1 MTTSNNDESKPRR
14 LRDAYISHRNGFM
27 GRYIARELGHGNNY
41 EPPALCQLT
50 VISDPGE
57 MTEDD
62 AVKLI
67 DDTKPKHVV
76 VVSST
81 AVYGLS
87 SGENIDETAPIKP
100 TGNASRHLASIEER
114 IKERCKA
121 TGAAC
126 TILRPADVVGTG
138 MEGFTGRLARDVNNG
153 SYMHVKGNEAQ
164 RSIVHAIDVAK
175 AVRAVAEK
183 AGDCGEGLTGT
194 EVAQGIEGVYNLT
207 DRSGATI
214 EQLAD
219 AIAYRLGN
227 KRIFTTGLKAAK
239 ALALLGDIT
248 LGALPWSRKKL
259 KARTTTLTFNSF
271 AISKHTTWEP
281 MSVTEYLKTHK
292 YSEDDI

>member
-1 MTTSNNDESKPRR
+1 MTTSNNDASKPRTK
-14 LRDAYISHRNGFM
+14 DAHISHCNGFM
-27 GRYIARELGHGNNY
+27 GRYIARELGHGDDY
-41 EPPALCQLT
+41 EPPALCPLT

-57 MTEDD
+57 MTEEE

-67 DDTKPKHVV
+67 DNTKPKHVV

-87 SGENIDETAPIKP
+87 SGENIDETAPVRP
-100 TGNASRHLASIEER
+100 ADNASRHLASIEDR
-114 IKERCKA
+114 VKERCKA
-121 TGAAC
+121 TGAMC

-183 AGDCGEGLTGT
+183 AGDDC
-194 EVAQGIEGVYNLT
+194 IEGVYNLT

-239 ALALLGDIT
+239 ALALLSDIT

>member
-1 MTTSNNDESKPRR
+1 MTTSNNDASKPRIK
-14 LRDAYISHRNGFM
+14 DAHISHRNGFM
-27 GRYIARELGHGNNY
+27 GRYIARELGHGDDY
-41 EPPALCQLT
+41 EPPAPCPLT

-57 MTEDD
+57 MTEDE

-87 SGENIDETAPIKP
+87 SGENIDETAPVRP
-100 TGNASRHLASIEER
+100 ADNASRHLASIEER
-114 IKERCKA
+114 VKERCKA
-121 TGAAC
+121 TGAMC

-183 AGDCGEGLTGT
+183 AGDDC
-194 EVAQGIEGVYNLT
+194 IEGVYNLT

-259 KARTTTLTFNSF
+259 KARTTMLTYNSF

>member
-1 MTTSNNDESKPRR
+1 MTTSNNDASKPRIK
-14 LRDAYISHRNGFM
+14 DAHISHRNGFM
-27 GRYIARELGHGNNY
+27 GRYIARELGHGDDY
-41 EPPALCQLT
+41 EPPALCPLT

-57 MTEDD
+57 MTEDE

-87 SGENIDETAPIKP
+87 SGENIDETAPVRP
-100 TGNASRHLASIEER
+100 ADNASRHLASIEER
-114 IKERCKA
+114 VKERCKA
-121 TGAAC
+121 TGAIC

-153 SYMHVKGNEAQ
+153 SYMHVKGNDAQ

-194 EVAQGIEGVYNLT
+194 EAAQGIEGVYNLT

>member
-1 MTTSNNDESKPRR
+1 MTTSNNDASKPRTK
-14 LRDAYISHRNGFM
+14 DAHISHCNGFM
-27 GRYIARELGHGNNY
+27 GRYIARELGHGDDY
-41 EPPALCQLT
+41 EPPALCPLT

-57 MTEDD
+57 MTEEE

-87 SGENIDETAPIKP
+87 SGENIDETAPVRP
-100 TGNASRHLASIEER
+100 ADNASRHLASIEDR
-114 IKERCKA
+114 VKERCKA
-121 TGAAC
+121 TGAMC

-153 SYMHVKGNEAQ
+153 SYMHVKDNEAQ

-183 AGDCGEGLTGT
+183 AGDDC
-194 EVAQGIEGVYNLT
+194 IEGVYNLT

-227 KRIFTTGLKAAK
+227 KRIFATGLKAAK

>member
-1 MTTSNNDESKPRR
+1 MTTSNNDASKPRTK
-14 LRDAYISHRNGFM
+14 DAHISHCNGFM
-27 GRYIARELGHGNNY
+27 GRYIARELGHGDDY
-41 EPPALCQLT
+41 EPPALCPLT
-50 VISDPGE
+50 VISDSGE
-57 MTEDD
+57 MTEEE

-87 SGENIDETAPIKP
+87 SGENIDETAPVRP
-100 TGNASRHLASIEER
+100 ADNASRHLASIEDR
-114 IKERCKA
+114 VKERCKA
-121 TGAAC
+121 TGAMC

-183 AGDCGEGLTGT
+183 AGDDC
-194 EVAQGIEGVYNLT
+194 IEGVYNLT

-219 AIAYRLGN
+219 SIAYRLGN
-227 KRIFTTGLKAAK
+227 KRIFATGLKAAK

>member
-1 MTTSNNDESKPRR
+1 MTTSNNDASKPRTK
-14 LRDAYISHRNGFM
+14 DAHISHCNGFM
-27 GRYIARELGHGNNY
+27 GRYIARELGHGDDY
-41 EPPALCQLT
+41 EPPALCPLT
-50 VISDPGE
+50 VISDPRE
-57 MTEDD
+57 MTEEE

-87 SGENIDETAPIKP
+87 SGENIDETAPVRP
-100 TGNASRHLASIEER
+100 ADNASRHLASIEDR
-114 IKERCKA
+114 VKERCKA
-121 TGAAC
+121 TGAMC

-138 MEGFTGRLARDVNNG
+138 MEGFTGKLARDVNNG

-183 AGDCGEGLTGT
+183 AGDDC
-194 EVAQGIEGVYNLT
+194 IEGVYNLT

-227 KRIFTTGLKAAK
+227 KRIFATGLKAAK

>member
-1 MTTSNNDESKPRR
+1 
-14 LRDAYISHRNGFM
+14 
-27 GRYIARELGHGNNY
+27 
-41 EPPALCQLT
+41 
-50 VISDPGE
+50 

-175 AVRAVAEK
+175 AVRAVSDK
-183 AGDCGEGLTGT
+183 QDSI
-194 EVAQGIEGVYNLT
+194 IEGIYNLT

-227 KRIFTTGLKAAK
+227 KRLFSIGLKTAK
-239 ALALLGDIT
+239 AFALLGDLT
-248 LGALPWSRKKL
+248 FGALPWTRKKL
-259 KARTTTLTFNSF
+259 KARTTTLIFNSF
-271 AISKHTTWEP
+271 AISKHTAWEP
-281 MSVTEYLKTHK
+281 MSATEYLKTHK

>member
-1 MTTSNNDESKPRR
+1 MTTSNNDASKPRTK
-14 LRDAYISHRNGFM
+14 DAHISHCNGFM
-27 GRYIARELGHGNNY
+27 GRYIARELGHGDDY
-41 EPPALCQLT
+41 EPPALCPLT

-57 MTEDD
+57 MTEEES
-62 AVKLI
+62 VKLI

-87 SGENIDETAPIKP
+87 SGENIDETAPVRP
-100 TGNASRHLASIEER
+100 ADNASRHLASIEDR
-114 IKERCKA
+114 VKERCKA
-121 TGAAC
+121 TGAMC

-183 AGDCGEGLTGT
+183 AGDDC
-194 EVAQGIEGVYNLT
+194 IEGVYNLT

-227 KRIFTTGLKAAK
+227 KRIFATGLKASK

>member
-1 MTTSNNDESKPRR
+1 MTTSNNDASKPRTK
-14 LRDAYISHRNGFM
+14 DAHISHCNGFM
-27 GRYIARELGHGNNY
+27 GRYIARELGHGDDY
-41 EPPALCQLT
+41 EPPALCPLT
-50 VISDPGE
+50 VISDSGE
-57 MTEDD
+57 MTEEE

-87 SGENIDETAPIKP
+87 SGENIDETAPVRP
-100 TGNASRHLASIEER
+100 ADNASRHLASIEDR
-114 IKERCKA
+114 VKERCKA
-121 TGAAC
+121 TGAMC

-138 MEGFTGRLARDVNNG
+138 MEGFTGRRARDVNNG

-183 AGDCGEGLTGT
+183 AGDDC
-194 EVAQGIEGVYNLT
+194 IEGVYNLT

-227 KRIFTTGLKAAK
+227 KRIFATGLKAAK

>member
-1 MTTSNNDESKPRR
+1 MTTSNNDASKPRTK
-14 LRDAYISHRNGFM
+14 DAHISHCNGFM
-27 GRYIARELGHGNNY
+27 GRYIARELGHGDDY
-41 EPPALCQLT
+41 EPPALCPLT

-57 MTEDD
+57 MTEEE

-67 DDTKPKHVV
+67 DNTKPKHVV

-87 SGENIDETAPIKP
+87 SGENIDETAPVRP
-100 TGNASRHLASIEER
+100 ADNASRHLASIEDR
-114 IKERCKA
+114 VKERCKA
-121 TGAAC
+121 TGAMC

-183 AGDCGEGLTGT
+183 AGDDC
-194 EVAQGIEGVYNLT
+194 IEGVYNLT

-227 KRIFTTGLKAAK
+227 KRIFATGLKATK

>member
-1 MTTSNNDESKPRR
+1 MTTSNNDASKPRIK
-14 LRDAYISHRNGFM
+14 DAHISHRNGFM
-27 GRYIARELGHGNNY
+27 GRYIARELGHGDDY
-41 EPPALCQLT
+41 EPPALCPLT

-57 MTEDD
+57 MTEEE

-87 SGENIDETAPIKP
+87 SGENIDETAPVRP
-100 TGNASRHLASIEER
+100 ADNASRHLASIEDR
-114 IKERCKA
+114 VKERCKA
-121 TGAAC
+121 TGAMC

-183 AGDCGEGLTGT
+183 AGDDC
-194 EVAQGIEGVYNLT
+194 IEGVYNLT

-227 KRIFTTGLKAAK
+227 KRIFATGLKAPK

>member
-1 MTTSNNDESKPRR
+1 MTTSNNDASKPRTK
-14 LRDAYISHRNGFM
+14 DAHISHCNGFM
-27 GRYIARELGHGNNY
+27 GRYIARELGHGDDY
-41 EPPALCQLT
+41 EPPALCPLT

-57 MTEDD
+57 MTEEE

-87 SGENIDETAPIKP
+87 SGENIDETAPVRP
-100 TGNASRHLASIEER
+100 ADNASRHLASIEDR
-114 IKERCKA
+114 VKERCKA
-121 TGAAC
+121 TGAMC

-138 MEGFTGRLARDVNNG
+138 MEGFTGKLARDVNNG

-183 AGDCGEGLTGT
+183 AGDDC
-194 EVAQGIEGVYNLT
+194 IEGVYNLT

-227 KRIFTTGLKAAK
+227 KRIFATGLKAAK

>member
-1 MTTSNNDESKPRR
+1 MTTSNNDASKPRIK
-14 LRDAYISHRNGFM
+14 DAHISHRNGFM
-27 GRYIARELGHGNNY
+27 GRYIARELGHGDDY
-41 EPPALCQLT
+41 EPPALCPLT

-57 MTEDD
+57 MTEEE

-87 SGENIDETAPIKP
+87 SGENIDETAPVRP
-100 TGNASRHLASIEER
+100 ADNASRHLASIEDR
-114 IKERCKA
+114 VKERCKA
-121 TGAAC
+121 TGAMC

-183 AGDCGEGLTGT
+183 AGDDC
-194 EVAQGIEGVYNLT
+194 IEGVYNLT

-227 KRIFTTGLKAAK
+227 KRIFATGLKAAK

>member
-1 MTTSNNDESKPRR
+1 MTTSNNDASKPRIK
-14 LRDAYISHRNGFM
+14 DAHISHRNGFM
-27 GRYIARELGHGNNY
+27 GRYIARELGHGDDY
-41 EPPALCQLT
+41 EPPAICPLT

-57 MTEDD
+57 MTEEE

-87 SGENIDETAPIKP
+87 SGENIDETAPVRP
-100 TGNASRHLASIEER
+100 ADNASRHLASIEER
-114 IKERCKA
+114 VKERCKA
-121 TGAAC
+121 TGAIC

-153 SYMHVKGNEAQ
+153 SYMHVKGNDAQ

-183 AGDCGEGLTGT
+183 AGDDC
-194 EVAQGIEGVYNLT
+194 IEGVYNLT

-248 LGALPWSRKKL
+248 LGALPWSSKKL

>member
-41 EPPALCQLT
+41 EPPALCQLM

-100 TGNASRHLASIEER
+100 IGNASRHLASIEER

-175 AVRAVAEK
+175 AVRAVSDK
-183 AGDCGEGLTGT
+183 QDSI
-194 EVAQGIEGVYNLT
+194 IEGIYNLT

-227 KRIFTTGLKAAK
+227 KRLFSIGLKTAK
-239 ALALLGDIT
+239 ALALLGDLT
-248 LGALPWSRKKL
+248 FGALPWARKKL

-271 AISKHTTWEP
+271 AISKHTAWEP
-281 MSVTEYLKTHK
+281 MSATEYLKTHK

>member
-1 MTTSNNDESKPRR
+1 MTTSNNDASKPRTK
-14 LRDAYISHRNGFM
+14 DAHISHCNGFM
-27 GRYIARELGHGNNY
+27 GRYIARELGHGDDY
-41 EPPALCQLT
+41 EPPALCPLT

-57 MTEDD
+57 MTEEE

-81 AVYGLS
+81 AVYGLP
-87 SGENIDETAPIKP
+87 SGENIDETAPVRP
-100 TGNASRHLASIEER
+100 ADNASRHLASIEER
-114 IKERCKA
+114 VKERCKA
-121 TGAAC
+121 TGAMC

-153 SYMHVKGNEAQ
+153 SYMHVKDNEAQ

-183 AGDCGEGLTGT
+183 AGDDC
-194 EVAQGIEGVYNLT
+194 IEGVYNLT

-227 KRIFTTGLKAAK
+227 KRIFATGLKAAK

>member
-1 MTTSNNDESKPRR
+1 MTTSNNDASKPRTK
-14 LRDAYISHRNGFM
+14 DAHISHCNGFM
-27 GRYIARELGHGNNY
+27 GRYIARELGHGDDY
-41 EPPALCQLT
+41 EPPALCPLT

-57 MTEDD
+57 MTEEE

-87 SGENIDETAPIKP
+87 SGENIDETAPVRP
-100 TGNASRHLASIEER
+100 ADNASRHLASIEER
-114 IKERCKA
+114 VKKRCKA
-121 TGAAC
+121 TGAMC

-183 AGDCGEGLTGT
+183 AGDDC
-194 EVAQGIEGVYNLT
+194 IEGVYNLT

-227 KRIFTTGLKAAK
+227 KRIFATGLKAAK

>member
-1 MTTSNNDESKPRR
+1 MTTSNNDASKPRTK
-14 LRDAYISHRNGFM
+14 DAHISHCNGFM
-27 GRYIARELGHGNNY
+27 GRYIARELGHGDDY
-41 EPPALCQLT
+41 EPPALCPLT
-50 VISDPGE
+50 VISDSGE
-57 MTEDD
+57 MTEEE

-87 SGENIDETAPIKP
+87 SGENIDETAPVRP
-100 TGNASRHLASIEER
+100 ADNASRHLASIEDR
-114 IKERCKA
+114 VKERCKA
-121 TGAAC
+121 TGAMC

-183 AGDCGEGLTGT
+183 AGDDC
-194 EVAQGIEGVYNLT
+194 IEGVYNLT

-227 KRIFTTGLKAAK
+227 KRIFATGLKAAK

>member
-1 MTTSNNDESKPRR
+1 MTTSNNDASKPRIK
-14 LRDAYISHRNGFM
+14 DAHISHRNGFM
-27 GRYIARELGHGNNY
+27 GRYIARELGHGDDY
-41 EPPALCQLT
+41 EPPAICPLT

-57 MTEDD
+57 MTEEE

-87 SGENIDETAPIKP
+87 SGENIDETAPVRP
-100 TGNASRHLASIEER
+100 ADNASRHLVSIEER

-121 TGAAC
+121 TGAIC

-138 MEGFTGRLARDVNNG
+138 MEGFTGKLARDVNNG
-153 SYMHVKGNEAQ
+153 SYMHVEGNDAQ

-175 AVRAVAEK
+175 AVRAVSDK
-183 AGDCGEGLTGT
+183 QDSI
-194 EVAQGIEGVYNLT
+194 IEGIYNLT

-227 KRIFTTGLKAAK
+227 KRLFSIGLKTAK
-239 ALALLGDIT
+239 ALALLGDLT
-248 LGALPWSRKKL
+248 FGALTWTRKKL

-271 AISKHTTWEP
+271 AISKHTAWEP
-281 MSVTEYLKTHK
+281 MSATEYLKTHK

>member
-1 MTTSNNDESKPRR
+1 MTTSNNDASKPRIK
-14 LRDAYISHRNGFM
+14 DAHISHRNGFM
-27 GRYIARELGHGNNY
+27 GRYIARELGHGDDY
-41 EPPALCQLT
+41 EPPALCPLT

-57 MTEDD
+57 MTEEE

-87 SGENIDETAPIKP
+87 SGENIDETAPVRP
-100 TGNASRHLASIEER
+100 ADNASRHLASIEER
-114 IKERCKA
+114 VKERCKA
-121 TGAAC
+121 TGAMC

-183 AGDCGEGLTGT
+183 AGDDC
-194 EVAQGIEGVYNLT
+194 IEGVYNLT

-227 KRIFTTGLKAAK
+227 KRIFATGLKAAK

>member
-1 MTTSNNDESKPRR
+1 MTTSNNDASKPRIK
-14 LRDAYISHRNGFM
+14 DVHISHRNGFM
-27 GRYIARELGHGNNY
+27 GRYIARELGHGDDY
-41 EPPALCQLT
+41 EPPAICPLT

-57 MTEDD
+57 MTEEE

-87 SGENIDETAPIKP
+87 SGENIDETAPVRP
-100 TGNASRHLASIEER
+100 ADNASRHLASIEER
-114 IKERCKA
+114 VKERCKA
-121 TGAAC
+121 TGAIC

-183 AGDCGEGLTGT
+183 AGDDC
-194 EVAQGIEGVYNLT
+194 IEGVYNLT

-227 KRIFTTGLKAAK
+227 KRIFATGLKAAK

>member
-1 MTTSNNDESKPRR
+1 M
-14 LRDAYISHRNGFM
+14 
-27 GRYIARELGHGNNY
+27 
-41 EPPALCQLT
+41 T
-50 VISDPGE
+50 VISDSGE
-57 MTEDD
+57 MTEEE

-87 SGENIDETAPIKP
+87 SGENIDETAPVRP
-100 TGNASRHLASIEER
+100 ADNASRHLASIEDR
-114 IKERCKA
+114 VKERCKA
-121 TGAAC
+121 TGAMC

-183 AGDCGEGLTGT
+183 AGDDC
-194 EVAQGIEGVYNLT
+194 IEGVYNLT

-227 KRIFTTGLKAAK
+227 KRIFATGLKAAK

>member
-1 MTTSNNDESKPRR
+1 MTTSNNDASKPRTK
-14 LRDAYISHRNGFM
+14 DAHISHCNGFM
-27 GRYIARELGHGNNY
+27 GRYIARELGHGDDY
-41 EPPALCQLT
+41 EPPALCPLT

-57 MTEDD
+57 MTEEE

-87 SGENIDETAPIKP
+87 SGENIDETAPVRP
-100 TGNASRHLASIEER
+100 ADNASRHLASIEDR
-114 IKERCKA
+114 VKERCKA
-121 TGAAC
+121 TGAMC

-183 AGDCGEGLTGT
+183 AGDDC
-194 EVAQGIEGVYNLT
+194 IEGVYNLT

-227 KRIFTTGLKAAK
+227 KRIFATGLKAAK

>member
-1 MTTSNNDESKPRR
+1 MTTSNNDASKPRIK
-14 LRDAYISHRNGFM
+14 DAHISHRNGFM
-27 GRYIARELGHGNNY
+27 GRYIARELGHGDDY
-41 EPPALCQLT
+41 EPPAICPLT

-57 MTEDD
+57 MTVEE

-87 SGENIDETAPIKP
+87 SGENIDETAPVRP
-100 TGNASRHLASIEER
+100 ADNASRHLASIEER
-114 IKERCKA
+114 VKERCKA
-121 TGAAC
+121 TGAIC

-138 MEGFTGRLARDVNNG
+138 MEGFTGKLARDVNNG
-153 SYMHVKGNEAQ
+153 SYMHVEGNDAQ

-175 AVRAVAEK
+175 AVRAVSDK
-183 AGDCGEGLTGT
+183 QDSI
-194 EVAQGIEGVYNLT
+194 IEGIYNLT

-227 KRIFTTGLKAAK
+227 KRLFSIGLKTAK
-239 ALALLGDIT
+239 ALALLGDLT
-248 LGALPWSRKKL
+248 FGALPWTRKKL

-271 AISKHTTWEP
+271 AISKHTAWEP
-281 MSVTEYLKTHK
+281 MSATEYLKTHK

>member
-1 MTTSNNDESKPRR
+1 MTTSNNDASKPRIK
-14 LRDAYISHRNGFM
+14 DAHISHRNGFM
-27 GRYIARELGHGNNY
+27 GRYIARELGHGDDY
-41 EPPALCQLT
+41 EPPAICPLT

-57 MTEDD
+57 MTEEE

-87 SGENIDETAPIKP
+87 SGENIDETAPVRP
-100 TGNASRHLASIEER
+100 ADNASRHLASIEER
-114 IKERCKA
+114 VKERCKA
-121 TGAAC
+121 TGAIC

-183 AGDCGEGLTGT
+183 AGDDC
-194 EVAQGIEGVYNLT
+194 IEGVYNLT

-248 LGALPWSRKKL
+248 LGALPWSSKKL

>member
-1 MTTSNNDESKPRR
+1 MTTSNNDASKPRTK
-14 LRDAYISHRNGFM
+14 DAHISHCNGFM
-27 GRYIARELGHGNNY
+27 GRYIARELGHGDDY
-41 EPPALCQLT
+41 EPPALCPLT

-57 MTEDD
+57 MTEEE

-67 DDTKPKHVV
+67 DNTKPKHVV

-87 SGENIDETAPIKP
+87 SGENIDETAPVRP
-100 TGNASRHLASIEER
+100 ADNASRHLASIEDR
-114 IKERCKA
+114 VKERCKA
-121 TGAAC
+121 TGAMC

-183 AGDCGEGLTGT
+183 AGDDC
-194 EVAQGIEGVYNLT
+194 IEGVYNLT

>member
-1 MTTSNNDESKPRR
+1 MTTSNNDASKPRTK
-14 LRDAYISHRNGFM
+14 DAHISHCNGFM
-27 GRYIARELGHGNNY
+27 GRYIARELGHGDDY
-41 EPPALCQLT
+41 EPPALCPLT

-57 MTEDD
+57 MTEEE

-67 DDTKPKHVV
+67 DNTKPKHVV

-87 SGENIDETAPIKP
+87 SGENIDETAPVRP
-100 TGNASRHLASIEER
+100 ADNASRHLASIEER
-114 IKERCKA
+114 VKKRCKA
-121 TGAAC
+121 TGAIC

-138 MEGFTGRLARDVNNG
+138 MEGFTGKLARDVNNG
-153 SYMHVKGNEAQ
+153 SYMHVEGNDAQ
-164 RSIVHAIDVAK
+164 RSIVHALDVAK
-175 AVRAVAEK
+175 AVRAMAEK
-183 AGDCGEGLTGT
+183 AGDDC
-194 EVAQGIEGVYNLT
+194 IEGVYNLT

-227 KRIFTTGLKAAK
+227 KRIFATGLKAAK

>member
-87 SGENIDETAPIKP
+87 SGENIDETAPVRP
-100 TGNASRHLASIEER
+100 ADNASRHLASIEDSV
-114 IKERCKA
+114 KERCKA
-121 TGAAC
+121 TGAMC

-183 AGDCGEGLTGT
+183 AGDDC
-194 EVAQGIEGVYNLT
+194 IEGVYNLT

-214 EQLAD
+214 EQLAE

-227 KRIFTTGLKAAK
+227 KRIFATGLKAAK

>member
-1 MTTSNNDESKPRR
+1 MTTSNNDASKPRIK
-14 LRDAYISHRNGFM
+14 DAHISHCNGFM
-27 GRYIARELGHGNNY
+27 GRYIARELGHGDDY
-41 EPPALCQLT
+41 EPPALCPLT

-57 MTEDD
+57 MTEEE

-87 SGENIDETAPIKP
+87 SGENIDETAPVRP
-100 TGNASRHLASIEER
+100 ADNASRHLASIEER
-114 IKERCKA
+114 VKKRCKA
-121 TGAAC
+121 TGAMC

-183 AGDCGEGLTGT
+183 AGDDC
-194 EVAQGIEGVYNLT
+194 IEGVYNLT

-227 KRIFTTGLKAAK
+227 KRIFATGLKAAK

>member
-1 MTTSNNDESKPRR
+1 MTTSNNDASKPRTK
-14 LRDAYISHRNGFM
+14 DAHISHCNGFM
-27 GRYIARELGHGNNY
+27 GRYIARELGHGDDY
-41 EPPALCQLT
+41 EPPALCPLT

-57 MTEDD
+57 MTEEE

-67 DDTKPKHVV
+67 DNTKPKHVV

-87 SGENIDETAPIKP
+87 SGENIDETAPVRP
-100 TGNASRHLASIEER
+100 ADNASRHLASIEDR
-114 IKERCKA
+114 VKERCKA
-121 TGAAC
+121 TGAMC

-183 AGDCGEGLTGT
+183 AGDDC
-194 EVAQGIEGVYNLT
+194 IEGVYNLT

-214 EQLAD
+214 EQLAE

-227 KRIFTTGLKAAK
+227 KRIFATGLKAAK

>member
-1 MTTSNNDESKPRR
+1 MTTSNNDASKPRIK
-14 LRDAYISHRNGFM
+14 DAHISHRNGFM
-27 GRYIARELGHGNNY
+27 GRYIARELGHGDDY
-41 EPPALCQLT
+41 EPPAICPLT

-87 SGENIDETAPIKP
+87 SGENIDETAPVRP
-100 TGNASRHLASIEER
+100 ADNASRHLASIEDR
-114 IKERCKA
+114 VKERCKA
-121 TGAAC
+121 TGAMC

-183 AGDCGEGLTGT
+183 AGDDC
-194 EVAQGIEGVYNLT
+194 IEGVYNLT

-227 KRIFTTGLKAAK
+227 KRIFATGLKAAK

>member
-1 MTTSNNDESKPRR
+1 MTTSNNDASKPRTK
-14 LRDAYISHRNGFM
+14 DAHISHCNGFM
-27 GRYIARELGHGNNY
+27 GRYIARELGHGDDY
-41 EPPALCQLT
+41 EPPALCPLT

-57 MTEDD
+57 MTEEE

-87 SGENIDETAPIKP
+87 SGENIDETAPVRP
-100 TGNASRHLASIEER
+100 ADNASRHLASIEDR
-114 IKERCKA
+114 VKERCKA
-121 TGAAC
+121 TGAIC

-153 SYMHVKGNEAQ
+153 SYMHVEGNDAQ

-183 AGDCGEGLTGT
+183 AGDDC
-194 EVAQGIEGVYNLT
+194 IEGVYNLT

-227 KRIFTTGLKAAK
+227 KRIFATGLKAAK

>member
-1 MTTSNNDESKPRR
+1 MTTSNNDASKPRIK
-14 LRDAYISHRNGFM
+14 DVHISHRNGFM
-27 GRYIARELGHGNNY
+27 GRYIARELGHGDDY
-41 EPPALCQLT
+41 EPPAICPLT

-57 MTEDD
+57 MTEE

-87 SGENIDETAPIKP
+87 SGENIDETAPVRP
-100 TGNASRHLASIEER
+100 ADNASRHLASIEER
-114 IKERCKA
+114 VKERCKA
-121 TGAAC
+121 TGAIC

-183 AGDCGEGLTGT
+183 AGDDC
-194 EVAQGIEGVYNLT
+194 IEGVYNLT

-227 KRIFTTGLKAAK
+227 KRIFATGLKAAK

>member
-1 MTTSNNDESKPRR
+1 MTTSNNDASKPRTK
-14 LRDAYISHRNGFM
+14 DAHISHCNGFM
-27 GRYIARELGHGNNY
+27 GRYIARELGHGDDY
-41 EPPALCQLT
+41 EPPALCPLT

-57 MTEDD
+57 MTEEE

-67 DDTKPKHVV
+67 DNTKPKHVV

-87 SGENIDETAPIKP
+87 SGENIDETAPVRP
-100 TGNASRHLASIEER
+100 ADNASRHLASIEER
-114 IKERCKA
+114 VKKRCKA
-121 TGAAC
+121 TGAIC

-138 MEGFTGRLARDVNNG
+138 MEGFTGKLARDVNNG
-153 SYMHVKGNEAQ
+153 SYMHVEGNDAQ

-183 AGDCGEGLTGT
+183 AGDCG
-194 EVAQGIEGVYNLT
+194 EGVYNLT

-227 KRIFTTGLKAAK
+227 KRIFATGLKEAK

>member
-1 MTTSNNDESKPRR
+1 MTTSNNDASKPRTK
-14 LRDAYISHRNGFM
+14 DAHISHCNGFM
-27 GRYIARELGHGNNY
+27 GRYIARELGHGDDY
-41 EPPALCQLT
+41 EPPALCPLT

-57 MTEDD
+57 MTEEE

-67 DDTKPKHVV
+67 DNTKPKHVV

-87 SGENIDETAPIKP
+87 SGENIDETAPVRP
-100 TGNASRHLASIEER
+100 ADNASRHLASIEDR
-114 IKERCKA
+114 VKERCKA
-121 TGAAC
+121 TGAMC

-183 AGDCGEGLTGT
+183 AGDDC
-194 EVAQGIEGVYNLT
+194 IEGVYNLT

-227 KRIFTTGLKAAK
+227 KRIFATGLKAAK

>member
-1 MTTSNNDESKPRR
+1 MTTSNNDASKPRIK
-14 LRDAYISHRNGFM
+14 DAHISHRNGFM
-27 GRYIARELGHGNNY
+27 GRYIARELGHGDDY
-41 EPPALCQLT
+41 EPPAICPLT

-57 MTEDD
+57 MTEEE

-87 SGENIDETAPIKP
+87 SGENIDETAPVRP
-100 TGNASRHLASIEER
+100 ADNASRHLASIEDR
-114 IKERCKA
+114 VKERCKA
-121 TGAAC
+121 TGAMC

-183 AGDCGEGLTGT
+183 AGDDC
-194 EVAQGIEGVYNLT
+194 IEGVYNLT

-248 LGALPWSRKKL
+248 LGALPWSSKKL